1 VHKSAVFV
9 KATAQRGNGNAEG
22 DGMLRTTG
30 GLSGELLQFA
40 FAIGPKRIAPLWR
53 LLAGIAVDARRHAI
67 EMAGARSRWRSTART
82 GNPSI
87 PGC

>member
-1 VHKSAVFV
+1 MLRE
-9 KATAQRGNGNAEG
+9 T
-22 DGMLRTTG
+22 GMLRTTG

-67 EMAGARSRWRSTART
+67 EMDGAQVAVAQYCPDW
-82 GNPSI
+82 
-87 PGC
+87 